1 MTPPPRRPSAFTL
14 IELLVVA
21 SIMLLMFG
29 LVLSGARPSP
39 RGQIRQAAQSLASLL
54 MSAQSQGLG
63 NAAGAGLVLQSGTV
77 AGLPATMATTI
88 AAAALPPFL
97 TGTTGPGFPPSNPRV
112 SNAAVTL
119 FPLNGDAD
127 EVQHGYKIRFGGA
140 VATGNAYPFQPPT
153 AWMSLAAPAVG
164 GGSSCTAMVRLRYG
178 VATSGN
184 NAGSNVAAVWP
195 EPTKNAAGG
204 NNPLD
209 FQIARYPVIADT
221 LLDMPKTAAVDL
233 RYSGIGEDVTTVWN
247 QASWLSSGAAVSGWG
262 TLAGKGSIAI
272 VFDSVGGV
280 DAVMQNIEGPSLLRS
295 QPPIDPVEPI
305 YILVTARS
313 EIDEASFSA
322 LSSPQAMWVAIHPQ
336 TGRVTTAPNVPQ
348 TGTDAV
354 ALRAARAKARAA
366 AMSEK

>member
-1 MTPPPRRPSAFTL
+1 MTPLVRRPSAFTMV
-14 IELLVVA
+14 ELLVVA
-21 SIMLLMFG
+21 SIMMLMFG

-54 MSAQSQGLG
+54 MSSQSQGLG

-77 AGLPATMATTI
+77 AGFPATMATTI

-97 TGTTGPGFPPSNPRV
+97 TGTTGPGFPPSNTRV
-112 SNAAVTL
+112 SGTTVTL
-119 FPLNGDAD
+119 VPLNGDAD

-140 VATGNAYPFQPPT
+140 VATGNTYPFQPPT
-153 AWMSLAAPAVG
+153 AWMALAALPAG
-164 GGSSCTAMVRLRYG
+164 GGSSCTGTVRLRYG
-178 VATSGN
+178 VSTS
-184 NAGSNVAAVWP
+184 GSNVTGVWP
-195 EPTKNAAGG
+195 EPTKNASGG

-209 FQIARYPVIADT
+209 FQIARYPVIADS

-233 RYSGIGEDVTTVWN
+233 RYSGIGEDVTTAWN
-247 QASWLSSGAAVSGWG
+247 QASWLTSGTAVSGWG

-280 DAVMQNIEGPSLLRS
+280 DAVMQNIEGPSSLRS
-295 QPPIDPVEPI
+295 QPPIDPIEPI
-305 YILVTARS
+305 YIFVTARS

-322 LSSPQAMWVAIHPQ
+322 LSSPQAMWIAIHPQ

-348 TGTDAV
+348 TGTDAT

-366 AMSEK
+366 AMTGK

>member
-1 MTPPPRRPSAFTL
+1 MTPRARRPSAFTL

-29 LVLSGARPSP
+29 LVLTGARPSP

-54 MSAQSQGLG
+54 MSAQSQALG

-77 AGLPATMATTI
+77 AGLPATMGTTA

-112 SNAAVTL
+112 SGTAVTL
-119 FPLNGDAD
+119 IPLNGDAD

-140 VATGNAYPFQPPT
+140 VATGGAYPFQPPT
-153 AWMSLAAPAVG
+153 AWMSLIAPPASG
-164 GGSSCTAMVRLRYG
+164 GVACTGTVLLRYG
-178 VATSGN
+178 VSTS
-184 NAGSNVAAVWP
+184 GSNVASVWP
-195 EPTKNAAGG
+195 EPTKNASGG

-209 FQIARYPVIADT
+209 FQIARYPVVAET
-221 LLDMPKTAAVDL
+221 LLDMPRTVAVDL
-233 RYSGIGEDVTTVWN
+233 RYSGIGEDTSSVWN
-247 QASWLSSGAAVSGWG
+247 QSAWVSSGTAVGGWG

-280 DAVMQNIEGPSLLRS
+280 DSVMQNIEGPASRRS

-305 YILVTARS
+305 YLFVTARS
-313 EIDEASFSA
+313 EIDEPTFSA

-348 TGTDAV
+348 TGVDAT
-354 ALRAARAKARAA
+354 ALRASRAKARAA
-366 AMSEK
+366 AISGK